1 MPLIE
6 ARGLTKK
13 FRQAVKEPGLVGS
26 VQHFF
31 TRQYREKLA
40 VDHIEL
46 DVEAGESVAY
56 LGPNGAG
63 KSTTIKML
71 TGILVPT
78 SGRLVVDGLV
88 PYEKRQQNAR
98 NIGVVFGQRTQLW
111 WDIPVVESFNLAR
124 DMYEIPAAR
133 YKANLAQFTELLG
146 LGDFLNVPAAK
157 ISLGQRMRADLCMA
171 LLHDPPVLYLD
182 EPTIGLDIAV
192 KDSVRRFVRSMVAE
206 RGTTVMLTTHDLGD
220 IEDICKRI
228 VIIDNGR
235 IIHDG
240 DLGALKDTYA
250 RDRVLHFD
258 LARPPESMEAICA
271 GLPACSLRTDGL
283 SLSVR
288 FDRFQFA
295 AGEIAAAVMP
305 NVEVV
310 DFRIDEPE
318 VEDLIR
324 KVYLGQLDVS
334 GAAAEGATGEPAAEL
349 QAGEPAAELE
359 AGEPTGTTGTTTSA
373 ARG

>member
-26 VQHFF
+26 LKHFF
-31 TRQYREKLA
+31 TRQYRDKMA
-40 VDHIEL
+40 VDHIDL
-46 DVEAGESVAY
+46 SVEAGESVAY

-78 SGRLVVDGLV
+78 EGSLIVDGLV

-98 NIGVVFGQRTQLW
+98 NIGVVFGQRTTLW
-111 WDIPVVESFNLAR
+111 WDIPVIESFNLAR
-124 DMYEIPAAR
+124 DMYEIPAKR
-133 YKANLAQFTELLG
+133 YKQNLAEFTELLG
-146 LGDFLNVPAAK
+146 LAEFMNIPAGK
-157 ISLGQRMRADLCMA
+157 VSLGQRMRADLCMA
-171 LLHDPPVLYLD
+171 LLHDPKMLYLD

-192 KDSVRRFVRSMVAE
+192 KDSIRKFIRRLVEE

-220 IEDICKRI
+220 IEDICNRI
-228 VIIDNGR
+228 VIIDSGR

-240 DLGALKDTYA
+240 DLGALKDNYA
-250 RDRVLHFD
+250 RDRVIHFQ
-258 LARPPESMEAICA
+258 LARPPESMAAICA
-271 GLPACSLRTDGL
+271 GLPACETTSDDGL
-283 SLSVR
+283 RLSVR
-288 FDRFQFA
+288 FDRFQYA

-305 NVEVV
+305 HVEVI
-310 DFRIDEPE
+310 DFHIDEPE

-324 KVYLGQLDVS
+324 KVYLGQLS
-334 GAAAEGATGEPAAEL
+334 LTAPESTAEATESAVATGA
-349 QAGEPAAELE
+349 
-359 AGEPTGTTGTTTSA
+359 
-373 ARG
+373 

>member
-1 MPLIE
+1 LPLIE
-6 ARGLTKK
+6 AKGLTKK

-26 VQHFF
+26 LKHFF
-31 TRQYREKLA
+31 SRQYKDKLA
-40 VDHIEL
+40 VDHI
-46 DVEAGESVAY
+46 DFGVEAGESVAY

-78 SGRLVVDGLV
+78 SGSLIVDGLV
-88 PYEKRQQNAR
+88 PHEKRQQNAR

-124 DMYEIPAAR
+124 DMYEIPVKR
-133 YKANLAQFTELLG
+133 YRDNLAQFTEILG
-146 LGDFLNVPAAK
+146 LADFINLPAAK

-171 LLHDPPVLYLD
+171 LLHDPKILYLD

-192 KDSVRRFVRSMVAE
+192 KDSIRKFVRSRVE
-206 RGTTVMLTTHDLGD
+206 EHGTTVILTTHDLGD

-228 VIIDNGR
+228 VIIDNGK

-240 DLGALKDTYA
+240 DLAALKDNYA
-250 RDRVLHFD
+250 RDRVIHFQ
-258 LARPPESMEAICA
+258 LARPPESMGLICA
-271 GLPACSLRTDGL
+271 GLPACETTADGL
-283 SLSVR
+283 RLSVR
-288 FDRFQFA
+288 FDRFKYA

-305 NVEVV
+305 HVEVI

-324 KVYLGQLDVS
+324 KVYLGQLGPS
-334 GAAAEGATGEPAAEL
+334 SPES
-349 QAGEPAAELE
+349 
-359 AGEPTGTTGTTTSA
+359 TGTGVLA
-373 ARG
+373 GA

>member
-1 MPLIE
+1 MPIIE

-26 VQHFF
+26 FKHFF
-31 TRQYREKLA
+31 NRKYKDKLA
-40 VDHIEL
+40 VDHI
-46 DVEAGESVAY
+46 DFSVEAGESVAY

-78 SGRLVVDGLV
+78 SGSLIVDGLV
-88 PYEKRQQNAR
+88 PHEKRQQNAR
-98 NIGVVFGQRTQLW
+98 SIGVVFGQRTQLW

-124 DMYEIPAAR
+124 DMYEIPVKR
-133 YKANLAQFTELLG
+133 YRDNLAQFTEILG
-146 LGDFLNVPAAK
+146 LSEFINLPAAK

-171 LLHDPPVLYLD
+171 LLHDPKILYLD

-192 KDSVRRFVRSMVAE
+192 KDSIRQFVRSRVEE
-206 RGTTVMLTTHDLGD
+206 RGTTVILTTHDLGD

-228 VIIDNGR
+228 VIIDNGK

-240 DLGALKDTYA
+240 DLATLKDNYA
-250 RDRVLHFD
+250 RDRVIHFQ
-258 LARPPESMEAICA
+258 LARPPDSMAPICA
-271 GLPACSLRTDGL
+271 GLPACETTTDGL
-283 SLSVR
+283 RLSVR
-288 FDRFQFA
+288 FDRFKFA

-305 NVEVV
+305 HVEVV

-324 KVYLGQLDVS
+324 KVYLGQLS
-334 GAAAEGATGEPAAEL
+334 LSTSESAETRALAGA
-349 QAGEPAAELE
+349 
-359 AGEPTGTTGTTTSA
+359 
-373 ARG
+373 

>member
-1 MPLIE
+1 LPLIE
-6 ARGLTKK
+6 AKGLTKK

-26 VQHFF
+26 LKHFF
-31 TRQYREKLA
+31 NRQYKDKLA
-40 VDHIEL
+40 VDHI
-46 DVEAGESVAY
+46 DFGVEAGESVAY

-78 SGRLVVDGLV
+78 SGSLVVDGLV
-88 PYEKRQQNAR
+88 PHEKRQQNAR

-124 DMYEIPAAR
+124 DMYEIPVKR
-133 YKANLAQFTELLG
+133 YRDNLAEFTEILG
-146 LGDFLNVPAAK
+146 LAEFMNVPAAK

-171 LLHDPPVLYLD
+171 LLHDPKILYMD

-192 KDSVRRFVRSMVAE
+192 KDSIRKFVRSRVEE
-206 RGTTVMLTTHDLGD
+206 RRTTVILTTHDLGD

-228 VIIDNGR
+228 VIIDNGK

-240 DLGALKDTYA
+240 DLAALKDNYA
-250 RDRVLHFD
+250 RDRVIHFQ
-258 LARPPESMEAICA
+258 LARPPESMALIRA
-271 GLPACSLRTDGL
+271 GLPTCETTTDGL
-283 SLSVR
+283 RLSVR
-288 FDRFQFA
+288 FDRFKFA

-305 NVEVV
+305 HVEVV

-324 KVYLGQLDVS
+324 KVYLGQLTLSAPDS
-334 GAAAEGATGEPAAEL
+334 
-349 QAGEPAAELE
+349 
-359 AGEPTGTTGTTTSA
+359 TGTPETGVLTGA
-373 ARG
+373 

>member
-1 MPLIE
+1 MPIIE

-26 VQHFF
+26 FKHFF
-31 TRQYREKLA
+31 NRKYKDKLA
-40 VDHIEL
+40 VDHV
-46 DVEAGESVAY
+46 DFSVEAGESVAY

-78 SGRLVVDGLV
+78 SGSLIVDGLV
-88 PYEKRQQNAR
+88 PHEKRQQNAR

-124 DMYEIPAAR
+124 DMYEIPVKR
-133 YKANLAQFTELLG
+133 YRDNLAQFTEILG
-146 LGDFLNVPAAK
+146 LSEFINLPAAK

-171 LLHDPPVLYLD
+171 LLHDPKILYLD

-192 KDSVRRFVRSMVAE
+192 KDRIRQFVRSRVEE
-206 RGTTVMLTTHDLGD
+206 RGTTVILTTHDLGD

-228 VIIDNGR
+228 VIIDNGK

-240 DLGALKDTYA
+240 DLATLKDNYA
-250 RDRVLHFD
+250 RDRVIHFQ
-258 LARPPESMEAICA
+258 LARPPESMAPICA
-271 GLPACSLRTDGL
+271 GLPACEVSTDGL
-283 SLSVR
+283 RLSVR
-288 FDRFQFA
+288 FDRFRFA

-305 NVEVV
+305 HVEVV

-324 KVYLGQLDVS
+324 KVYLGQLS
-334 GAAAEGATGEPAAEL
+334 LSTPESAETGALAEA
-349 QAGEPAAELE
+349 
-359 AGEPTGTTGTTTSA
+359 
-373 ARG
+373 